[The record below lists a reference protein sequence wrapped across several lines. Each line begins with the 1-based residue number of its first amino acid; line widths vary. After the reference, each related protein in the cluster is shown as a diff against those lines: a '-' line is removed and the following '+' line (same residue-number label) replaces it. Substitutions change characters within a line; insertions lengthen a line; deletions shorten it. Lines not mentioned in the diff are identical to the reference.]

1 MPNPWEKD
9 WSGHTVVQTPR
20 GQGIVGPSLAE
31 RQGIETAGQI
41 EAAGGKKR
49 AEAQSE
55 AQINLPE
62 ARYIAE
68 EAKKQVA
75 GLINHPGFKG
85 SVGFRSLP
93 GILSQQEGAFL
104 SGLAGGSNEA
114 GFKSRL
120 DQLKG
125 SAFLQ
130 AFQGLKGGGQ
140 ITEIEGAKGTAA
152 RNRMNTATSEHE
164 FRQAA
169 DDYVNAVNENMHLL
183 EMKSQGKF
191 NQYQAPKQN
200 QPQSVDELLN
210 IYLQA
215 K

>member
-1 MPNPWEKD
+1 MPNPWEMN
-9 WSGHTVVQTPR
+9 WSGHTIVQTPR
-20 GQGIVGPSLAE
+20 GHGIVGPSLAE
-31 RQGIETAGQI
+31 KQGIETTGQI

-49 AEAQSE
+49 AEAQIE

-62 ARYIAE
+62 AKLIAE

-93 GILSQQEGAFL
+93 GWLSQQEGAFL

-120 DQLKG
+120 EQLKG
-125 SAFLQ
+125 GVFLQ

-140 ITEIEGAKGTAA
+140 ITEIEGTKGTAA

-164 FRQAA
+164 FKQAA
-169 DDYVNAVNENMHLL
+169 DDYINAVNENMHLL

-191 NQYQAPKQN
+191 NQYMPPKQE
-200 QPQSVDELLN
+200 QPLSVDELLN
-210 IYLQA
+210 IYSQA